1 MLSQPRCNPALPA
14 LLALLPALLVSG
26 CYNSRSYS
34 VNGQRLRYE
43 RWIEVSGP
51 ASTQASLDLGPSL
64 ELVLDFGSVRVQPGA
79 SGELRARAR
88 VREYTAGDAQLL
100 WEQGQLRLVSSPGQP
115 AMALEVDVYVGQGLG
130 DLSITT
136 EHGDLEVSEVA
147 VNGRLHLSSNLGDLR
162 AVGLGSPSHLELD
175 TKLGDIEVARL
186 HCAELRADSALGS
199 IEIENVK
206 AERADLNTDLGDVE
220 VSRSAFLSATASTDL
235 GDIEGLDQA
244 LLDGRADPVGT
255 AAPQP
260 KKVVRGDV

>member
-1 MLSQPRCNPALPA
+1 MPSQPRRNPAFPA
-14 LLALLPALLVSG
+14 LLALLPALLASG
-26 CYNSRSYS
+26 CHSTRSYS

-43 RWIEVSGP
+43 RWIEAHGP
-51 ASTQASLDLGPSL
+51 VPTQASADQGPSL
-64 ELVLDFGSVRVQPGA
+64 EMVLDFGSVRVQPGA

-115 AMALEVDVYVGQGLG
+115 AMALEVDVYAGQGLG

-136 EHGDLEVSEVA
+136 DLGDLEVYDVA

-162 AVGLGSPSHLELD
+162 AAGLGSPSRLELD
-175 TKLGDIEVARL
+175 TNLGDIEVERL
-186 HCAELRADSALGS
+186 HCAELRADSDLGS
-199 IEIENVK
+199 IEIDNVK

-220 VSRSAFLSATASTDL
+220 VSHSAFLSATASTEL

-244 LLDGRADPVGT
+244 LVAGRADPAGT
-255 AAPQP
+255 ASPQP